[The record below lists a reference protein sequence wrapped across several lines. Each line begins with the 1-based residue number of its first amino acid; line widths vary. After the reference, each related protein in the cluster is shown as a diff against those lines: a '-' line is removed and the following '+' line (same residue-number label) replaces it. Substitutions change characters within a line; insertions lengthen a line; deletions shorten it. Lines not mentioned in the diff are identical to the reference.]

1 MCTKDVWAIFCEDVL
16 LPLSWWLNGLA
27 SFTVKKLE
35 CSKQAFAVNTLAWN
49 NRIGLVPILL
59 VCEGRVMIKRD
70 GWGHLY
76 SGVRGEILGLPEDK
90 PLRKRLPR
98 TFSLIK
104 NESKGI
110 EDDQIPS

>member
-1 MCTKDVWAIFCEDVL
+1 M
-16 LPLSWWLNGLA
+16 
-27 SFTVKKLE
+27 KKLE
-35 CSKQAFAVNTLAWN
+35 CSKRAFAMNTLAWN
-49 NRIGLVPILL
+49 NRIGPGSVLL
-59 VCEGRVMIKRD
+59 VCEYQVMTKRD

-76 SGVRGEILGLPEDK
+76 SGVRGEILGSPEDK
-90 PLRKRLPR
+90 QLRKRLPR